1 MLSAAYLAG
10 VPNRPTAAEFA
21 KILRASEL
29 NDAQALLLNQVFAA
43 IYPSELKLLIS
54 HERLTIHEIA
64 RAIHLSG
71 TRRAQVVRWINQFAV
86 PPTTRSD

>member
-1 MLSAAYLAG
+1 MCKDESPHFDRCPL
-10 VPNRPTAAEFA
+10 
-21 KILRASEL
+21 I
-29 NDAQALLLNQVFAA
+29 LNQVFAA

-64 RAIHLSG
+64 RAILLSG
-71 TRRAQVVRWINQFAV
+71 ARRGQVVRWFNQFAV